1 MIGKVKTG
9 KSFAGICRY
18 VLQEDKQAQVLDA
31 EGVRTYSAAVM
42 AQDFEF
48 QQADR
53 PGLGNAVLHIALAL
67 PAEDAAGR
75 SREEVAELL
84 RQVGR
89 AYVEK
94 MGRAYM
100 EKMGDK
106 NEQWANT
113 QWSLTGHFDKGH
125 PHAHLV
131 VNRVDN
137 NGKTIPDNFIGQE
150 SRRVCKEIEREMGL
164 TVAEQRGRAQ
174 AREEEPTHRQAT
186 AKTPSAK
193 RDAGWQRGR
202 HEVGNA
208 LKPTAP
214 YSGGWDELQAKLT
227 RYGVQ
232 LHLST
237 HQKKDGPTVYGVV
250 FEKNGRR
257 FKGSDVGKEY
267 SASNLEKTFA
277 QYRAQA
283 PALAQGADQVAKTYE
298 GQGVELKSEA
308 AEKVNRQFQKQG
320 RQVQAQEQAR
330 KDQAQEPARKDQAQ
344 EPARKDQEATRQVAP
359 VPKLPDISSDSGGYE
374 M

>member
-31 EGVRTYSAAVM
+31 EGVRTDSAAHM

-48 QQADR
+48 QQAQR
-53 PGLGNAVLHIALAL
+53 PGLGNAVLHVALAL

-75 SREEVAELL
+75 SRAEVAELL

-94 MGRAYM
+94 MAQENG
-100 EKMGDK
+100 
-106 NEQWANT
+106 QWANT

-137 NGKTIPDNFIGQE
+137 DGKTIPDNFIGQE
-150 SRRVCKEIEREMGL
+150 SRRVCKEIEAEMGL

-174 AREEEPTHRQAT
+174 VREVEPTHRQAT
-186 AKTPSAK
+186 AKTPSAQ
-193 RDAGWQRGR
+193 RDADWQRAR

-208 LKPTAP
+208 LKHTAP
-214 YSGGWDELQAKLT
+214 YSGNWDELQAKLT
-227 RYGVQ
+227 RHGVQ
-232 LHLST
+232 VTPST
-237 HQKKDGPTVYGVV
+237 HQKKDGPQVYGVV
-250 FEKNGRR
+250 FEKDGHR
-257 FKGSDVGKEY
+257 FKGSEVAKEY
-267 SASNLEKTFA
+267 SASKLQQTFA
-277 QYRAQA
+277 QYQAQA
-283 PALAQGADQVAKTYE
+283 PVLAQGANQAAEAYEAGRAKR
-298 GQGVELKSEA
+298 QLEA
-308 AEKVNRQFQKQG
+308 AEQLNRQFQEQA
-320 RQVQAQEQAR
+320 RQAQARDQARRDQEQEQARKAQEQAR
-330 KDQAQEPARKDQAQ
+330 
-344 EPARKDQEATRQVAP
+344 QVTKAP
-359 VPKLPDISSDSGGYE
+359 PRPQLPDRSRDGGME